1 MDNMNYMLQVI
12 NKNAMY
18 ALLDLVTTGT
28 SYDEGVELF
37 RTNSKGVKV
46 GDYNHVLDF
55 EDLRSIAE
63 NLMKERESRNLSPAE
78 CGTFNGF
85 NIKVIYNGGL
95 RCHFEI
101 TSDGQV
107 SEEYGEWKG
116 HDAPEVLD

>member
-1 MDNMNYMLQVI
+1 MDTTNYMMNVI
-12 NKNAMY
+12 NNAVF
-18 ALLDLVTTGT
+18 AQLDIVTNGT

-37 RTNSKGVKV
+37 STNSNGVKV
-46 GDYNHVLDF
+46 GEHNNVLDF

-63 NLMKERESRNLSPAE
+63 HLMKERESRNLSPAE
-78 CGTFNGF
+78 CGTFQGF

-107 SEEYGEWKG
+107 SEEYAEWSG
-116 HDAPEVLD
+116 HDALEVLN